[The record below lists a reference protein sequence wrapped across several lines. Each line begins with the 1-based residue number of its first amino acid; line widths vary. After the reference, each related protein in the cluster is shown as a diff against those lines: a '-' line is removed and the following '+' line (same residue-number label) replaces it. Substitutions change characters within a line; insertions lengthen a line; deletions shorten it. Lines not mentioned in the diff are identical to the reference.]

1 MTMLSKQQTPFLRIA
16 AALLLVVAL
25 AGCGNSSPTPT
36 GVGSAVITL
45 TIAPNP
51 IAAVPTSGSTFV
63 VRWTST
69 IKETAGQGATVEL
82 VEARLY
88 DDATGIV
95 IAANAFDDKDLV
107 VFVGSKR
114 VEASSS
120 LEIPQELSY
129 TATVKRAALLTVRVR
144 VKDDKGN
151 TLEQSL
157 LVKVT

>member
-1 MTMLSKQQTPFLRIA
+1 MLSTLQAPVLRLP

-25 AGCGNSSPTPT
+25 PGCGNSTPTPT
-36 GVGSAVITL
+36 GVASAVIRL

-51 IAAVPTSGSTFV
+51 IATISTSGSTFV

-88 DDATGIV
+88 DDATGVV

-120 LEIPQELSY
+120 LDVPQELSY
-129 TATVKRAALLTVRVR
+129 TATAKRAALLTVRVR

>member
-1 MTMLSKQQTPFLRIA
+1 MPSIPQAPLLRLA
-16 AALLLVVAL
+16 AALLLAVAL
-25 AGCGNSSPTPT
+25 PSCGSGTPTPT
-36 GVGSAVITL
+36 GVASAKITL
-45 TIAPNP
+45 TVAPNP
-51 IAAVPTSGSTFV
+51 IPTVATSGSTFV

-95 IAANAFDDKDLV
+95 IAATAFDEKDLI

-114 VEASSS
+114 VEANSK
-120 LEIPQELSY
+120 LDIPQELSY
-129 TATVKRAALLTVRVR
+129 TATAKRATLLTVRVR